1 MTNQEKRQK
10 IAEAVISREGK
21 NQYTQSSKRDRV
33 AEGWSDCSSLTHWA
47 HKQAIGVD
55 IGDDTPAQ
63 IVSSRLATVEV
74 KVVDGIPDVAALLPG
89 DLLFFRGRSL
99 DRKPYQY
106 VGHVET
112 YVGNGQIS
120 GHGSGIGPV
129 RKNMAD
135 YCRQRQASSSPVPA
149 GNRGLICVRRAVP
162 LSAEEQSLSENN
174 RKGDWDGVDTEQ
186 FVKDLYV
193 QILGRKADEG
203 GLADWLQYIKQG
215 KSFREVYEGFTHSN
229 EGRRHFVEELYLH
242 LLGRMPKDGEEQA
255 WIDALAN
262 GSSQTAVYEGF
273 VGSEEYKRK
282 QEQA

>member
-89 DLLFFRGRSL
+89 DLLFFRGKSL

>member
-21 NQYTQSSKRDRV
+21 NQYTQSSKRERV

-63 IVSSRLATVEV
+63 IVSSRLTTVEV
-74 KVVDGIPDVAALLPG
+74 KVTDGVPDEAALLPG

-162 LSAEEQSLSENN
+162 LSAEEQSSSENN

-203 GLADWLQYIKQG
+203 GLADWLQYIKEG

-242 LLGRMPKDGEEQA
+242 LLGRTPKDGEEQA

-282 QEQA
+282 QERA